1 MPLPASR
8 AVSAARLC
16 ALNGGL
22 QLVWGAILGVSLQA
36 RSIEL
41 SNGGDAVTA
50 YAITAAA
57 GALVATVMQIVVGIF
72 SDRERARIGHRQR
85 FYAAGVALTIPA
97 LFWFYFAP
105 SYGQLVAAFL
115 ALELSMNVVGGPYQA
130 VIPDFVER
138 DRRGVASSWM
148 AVYQSMG
155 NAYGLLVAGLLHDL
169 RFAAIAL
176 ALPFAATYAATATHL
191 RELPAAAESDAAPQV
206 RPLRIG
212 GPLEALLVSRGI
224 INIGFFTLLGFL
236 LFFVRDSLG
245 AAAGDIRMQTAF
257 LFLTFT
263 LCAIP
268 GAAAAA
274 VPTDRHDKRLVV
286 TAGVATIVVALALLA
301 TAHALPIA
309 YVASALAGV
318 GWGGFVT
325 ADWALAAAVLP
336 PGEMATSMGIWNV
349 ATALP
354 QVIAPL
360 ATAPLVSR
368 LNAAHAG
375 SGPRAAIALALVE
388 FAIGGAAIW
397 RLPRA

>member
-1 MPLPASR
+1 MATR
-8 AVSAARLC
+8 TVSAIRLC

-41 SNGGDAVTA
+41 NGVGNAVGA

-57 GALVATVMQIVVGIF
+57 GALVATVVQIVVGIF
-72 SDRERARIGHRQR
+72 SDRERVRIGHRQR

-130 VIPDFVER
+130 VIPDFVAR
-138 DRRGVASSWM
+138 DRRGAASSWM
-148 AVYQSMG
+148 AVYQSIG
-155 NAYGLLVAGLLHDL
+155 NAYGLLVAGLFHDL

-176 ALPFAATYAATATHL
+176 AVPFAATYVATATHL
-191 RELPAAAESDAAPQV
+191 RELPANAEPDAPSE
-206 RPLRIG
+206 RHPLRFG

-236 LFFVRDSLG
+236 LFFVYASLDV
-245 AAAGDIRMQTAF
+245 AATETRMQTAF

-274 VPTDRHDKRLVV
+274 VPTDRYDKRLVV
-286 TAGVATIVVALALLA
+286 TAAIATIVVALALLA
-301 TAHALPIA
+301 SAHTLPIA
-309 YVASALAGV
+309 YAASALAGV
-318 GWGGFVT
+318 GWGAFVT

-336 PGEMATSMGIWNV
+336 PGAMATSMGIWNV

-360 ATAPLVSR
+360 ATAPVVSR

-375 SGPRAAIALALVE
+375 SGPRAAIVLALVE